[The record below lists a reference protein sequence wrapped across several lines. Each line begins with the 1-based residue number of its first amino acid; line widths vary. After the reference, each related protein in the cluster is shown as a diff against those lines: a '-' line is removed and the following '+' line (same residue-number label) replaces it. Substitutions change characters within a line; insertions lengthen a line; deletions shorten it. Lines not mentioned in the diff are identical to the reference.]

1 VQKLLRI
8 AHHNDCMWETPK
20 WFDHQVYLNSFQA
33 LMGFCVE
40 ETQDVFVE

>member
-1 VQKLLRI
+1 
-8 AHHNDCMWETPK
+8 MWETPK
-20 WFDHQVYLNSFQA
+20 WFDHQVYLISFQA